1 MRDVLPITFTNR
13 STRHAAFRCR
23 DQLTEFH
30 SKKAC
35 EQLSTSNSGLVNQFF
50 SNFPIE
56 LSRKHG
62 CCLNIDS
69 EDNPYLSIGMETPA
83 CVIDSIRRILKTT
96 LRTEITENTLL
107 YQQIDQ
113 AYESFRA
120 RELLED
126 STDSTSIANLRTDG
140 VQVVL
145 ATADES
151 SDLLHDQSDAPVI
164 ELVNRILFDA
174 VQQQASDIHFQPN
187 ETSLTVRMR
196 MDGVLFDVRSIPKD
210 VQEEVLTRIKV
221 AGRMD
226 IAEKRLPQ
234 DGRATVRVGSRVID
248 LRIASMPASH
258 GERIVVRLLDKSAR
272 LYRLP
277 ELGMDPLS
285 LERFRN
291 AIAVEHGLIL
301 VTGPTGSGKSTTLYS
316 ALQELDTKERN
327 AVTLEDPIEY
337 QLDGVSQTQ
346 INLKKGMTFASGL
359 RSVLRQDPDIIMVG
373 EIRDSETAMMAVQA
387 ALTGHL
393 VFSTLH
399 TNDAASAVT
408 RMMDLGIEPYL
419 LSSSLVSV
427 LAQRLIRRICVECG
441 GEGLRVEG
449 LGLRDKGLEVGRS
462 CAGCRGTG
470 YRGRLGIYELL
481 IVDEEIRGLITRR
494 SHSTAIRD
502 EAVRQGMQLL
512 KVSGEIK
519 IGEGVTSREEV
530 ERVTMRASM

>member
-1 MRDVLPITFTNR
+1 MELFYRNV
-13 STRHAAFRCR
+13 
-23 DQLTEFH
+23 
-30 SKKAC
+30 
-35 EQLSTSNSGLVNQFF
+35 
-50 SNFPIE
+50 PIE
-56 LSRKHG
+56 LCRTHA
-62 CCLNIDS
+62 CCMRSDQAMC
-69 EDNPYLSIGMETPA
+69 PYLLVCSETPDYFVDA
-83 CVIDSIRRILKTT
+83 MRRLLKFPIRIEMVDSSLLRDLIDQGYEAFRVHHPNVGSSISTDTT
-96 LRTEITENTLL
+96 L
-107 YQQIDQ
+107 
-113 AYESFRA
+113 
-120 RELLED
+120 ED
-126 STDSTSIANLRTDG
+126 KVVLGGDASTD
-140 VQVVL
+140 
-145 ATADES
+145 
-151 SDLLHDQSDAPVI
+151 LLQDQSDAPVI
-164 ELVNRILFDA
+164 ELVNRVLFDA
-174 VQQQASDIHFQPN
+174 VQQQASDIHFQP
-187 ETSLTVRMR
+187 TVSGLIVRMR
-196 MDGVLFDVRSIPKD
+196 MDGVLFNVREIPKSL
-210 VQEEVLTRIKV
+210 QEEVLTRIKV

-291 AIAVEHGLIL
+291 AISVEHGLIL

-337 QLDGVSQTQ
+337 QLEGVSQTQ

-427 LAQRLIRRICVECG
+427 LAQRLIRRICGECG
-441 GEGLRVEG
+441 GEESSQLSTLDSQFVPR
-449 LGLRDKGLEVGRS
+449 
-462 CAGCRGTG
+462 CAVCRGTG

-519 IGEGVTSREEV
+519 IAEGVTSREEV

>member
-1 MRDVLPITFTNR
+1 M
-13 STRHAAFRCR
+13 STILLDRFCS
-23 DQLTEFH
+23 QM
-30 SKKAC
+30 
-35 EQLSTSNSGLVNQFF
+35 
-50 SNFPIE
+50 PIE
-56 LSRKHG
+56 LCRTQE
-62 CCLNIDS
+62 CCLCASNVESVFLNIGA
-69 EDNPYLSIGMETPA
+69 NTPA
-83 CVIDSIRRILKTT
+83 FVIDSIRRL
-96 LRTEITENTLL
+96 LREPVQTEVAESNLL
-107 YQQIDQ
+107 RDRIDR
-113 AYESFRA
+113 AYEAYRA
-120 RELLED
+120 RSVSNGDRTTSPVKHEAVLLP
-126 STDSTSIANLRTDG
+126 
-140 VQVVL
+140 
-145 ATADES
+145 ADAS
-151 SDLLHDQSDAPVI
+151 NDLLHDQSDAPVI

-187 ETSLTVRMR
+187 ENSLTVRMR
-196 MDGVLFDVRSIPKD
+196 MDGVLFDVREIAKD

-277 ELGMDPLS
+277 DLGMDPLS

-291 AIAVEHGLIL
+291 AISVEHGLIL

-337 QLDGVSQTQ
+337 QLEGVSQTQ

-373 EIRDSETAMMAVQA
+373 EIRDAETAMMAVQA

-419 LSSSLVSV
+419 LASSLVSV
-427 LAQRLIRRICVECG
+427 LAQRLIRRVCVECKDHASG
-441 GEGLRVEG
+441 VN
-449 LGLRDKGLEVGRS
+449 LETSESGRM
-462 CAGCRGTG
+462 CTACRGTG

-481 IVDEEIRGLITRR
+481 IVDEEIRGLVTRR

-502 EAVRQGMQLL
+502 EAVKQGMQLL

-519 IGEGVTSREEV
+519 IAEGVTSREEV